1 MKYLGGGIKYQNTHR
16 YMLKIYDIYL
26 ILEAIFKNGS
36 LGREQY
42 HTSLILALAGWRQ
55 VDFYE
60 ASLV

>member
-1 MKYLGGGIKYQNTHR
+1 MEYLGSGIKYQNTHM

-55 VDFYE
+55 MV
-60 ASLV
+60 SMRPV